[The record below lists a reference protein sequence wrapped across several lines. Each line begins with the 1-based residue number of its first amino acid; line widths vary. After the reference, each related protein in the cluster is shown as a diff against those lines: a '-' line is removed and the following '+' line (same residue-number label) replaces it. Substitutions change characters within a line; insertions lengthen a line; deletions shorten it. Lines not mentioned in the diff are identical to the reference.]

1 MLNTGIV
8 LLTILIDFLI
18 QILTIVEWITPSKN
32 ILVLAITLL
41 AFRSR
46 WTWNAFI
53 PSFLVYFLPSIKSY
67 INNHIISVQ
76 SMGKLDLLLT
86 ANSLTQHA
94 LFLKDRLAWL
104 YEDEISFVVQL
115 MQGDLSFKASLLV
128 ISAIFIFFGYFN
140 WTSAVLESLLLHIL
154 LKHSSFGSFYRQIG
168 KDVLRFAD
176 FALFYKNVRKYQFT
190 PPFNLDIINNE
201 NEFTIIITESI
212 NTVTNAVTFTSSS
225 FNDPI
230 SPEFIV
236 TLKPIVSRMTE
247 SISDWTVD
255 LQETRASR
263 TWKWSKSIKFDY
275 NSEELD
281 FFHLFYNLYIE

>member
-8 LLTILIDFLI
+8 ILSILIDFLI

-32 ILVLAITLL
+32 ILVITITLL

-67 INNHIISVQ
+67 INTHIISVQ

-104 YEDEISFVVQL
+104 YEDEINFVVQL
-115 MQGDLSFKASLLV
+115 MQGDLSFKARLLI
-128 ISAIFIFFGYFN
+128 ISAIFILFGYFN
-140 WTSAVLESLLLHIL
+140 WTLIVLESLLLHIL

-168 KDVLRFAD
+168 RDVLRFAD
-176 FALFYKNVRKYQFT
+176 FALFYKNLRTYQFT

-201 NEFTIIITESI
+201 FTIIIIESI
-212 NTVTNAVTFTSSS
+212 NTATNAVTFTSSS
-225 FNDPI
+225 SNDPI
-230 SPEFIV
+230 SPEFII
-236 TLKPIVSRMTE
+236 TIKPIVSRMTE

-263 TWKWSKSIKFDY
+263 TWKWFKSIKFDY
-275 NSEELD
+275 NYEELD
-281 FFHLFYNLYIE
+281 LFHLFYNLYTND